1 MQLRNVSGDNTGGPE
16 SAHRDRSRRLM
27 IPQPIA
33 EEGQQQQQQQH
44 LRQDQTEKASQ
55 SIPIIGSSCEAH
67 GSYAS
72 AFIDSMKNFF
82 APCVGA
88 VDAASLYIGECR
100 SSKYE
105 TYETNQ
111 QGGDNNNNVAEDVI
125 MRLRQRNGAFNK
137 QAAKQKR
144 GETLEI
150 PTHGMLLDDD
160 DVSALSAHTLEEM
173 ERLRTVQNKRI
184 SNFHMSPPPKTN
196 YRNNKSSSNNIIRPK
211 SRHQKQQ
218 SAQSQHSTFGSFT
231 NKKLWNIQQHHQSSP
246 VFSSQNNGD
255 LSICVSASDS
265 SSSSEGIIEQGQGK
279 KGRRGSCTSP
289 SGWGKMEP
297 TKEHRFKTHRVG

>member
-1 MQLRNVSGDNTGGPE
+1 MQLRNSSGENTGKHE
-16 SAHRDRSRRLM
+16 STHRDRSKRLM

-33 EEGQQQQQQQH
+33 EEGQQQQQQEH

-55 SIPIIGSSCEAH
+55 SIPIMGN

-72 AFIDSMKNFF
+72 SFINSMKNFF

-100 SSKYE
+100 PSKYE

-125 MRLRQRNGAFNK
+125 MRLRQRNGAFTK
-137 QAAKQKR
+137 QAVKQKR

-173 ERLRTVQNKRI
+173 ERLRIAQQSNKRI
-184 SNFHMSPPPKTN
+184 SNFHMSPPPKTKAN
-196 YRNNKSSSNNIIRPK
+196 HRTNKSSSNNIIRPK

-246 VFSSQNNGD
+246 VFSSPNNGD

-265 SSSSEGIIEQGQGK
+265 SSSSEGIIEQGQEK
-279 KGRRGSCTSP
+279 KDRRGP
-289 SGWGKMEP
+289 APPPGWGKMES